1 MRGSRRGA
9 LSSADQPVCTGST
22 GHSGKRSRGGE
33 GCAASHSAMRAATS
47 ASFSA
52 SSRSWRST
60 SCCVGP
66 VASAMSGAVPKSW
79 RDGSRRRSTCR
90 IPRTWPSSATARET
104 STIIPPGS
112 TRRNARKCGRMCTTC
127 ARCACSANR
136 FGDDRLRHGR
146 GAMTLPDVKILVIDI
161 GGSHVKLLATGRRVP
176 VKVPSGPTLT
186 PARMVEE
193 VLEATEGW
201 SYDAVSI
208 GYPGPVAR
216 IRPVKEPVNLGDGW
230 VKFNYQR
237 AFGVPV
243 RIINDAAMQ
252 ALGSY
257 AGRTMLFLG
266 LGTGLGNT
274 LVMDGGCIVPMEM
287 GHLPFANGKTY
298 EDTIGEAGLKKTGK
312 RKWRRNVKIIVELLA
327 SATNADYVVLGGGNV
342 RHLDELPPNTRRGSN
357 ANAFRGGFRLW
368 DDVAPRKKRAT

>member
-1 MRGSRRGA
+1 MI
-9 LSSADQPVCTGST
+9 
-22 GHSGKRSRGGE
+22 
-33 GCAASHSAMRAATS
+33 
-47 ASFSA
+47 F
-52 SSRSWRST
+52 
-60 SCCVGP
+60 
-66 VASAMSGAVPKSW
+66 
-79 RDGSRRRSTCR
+79 
-90 IPRTWPSSATARET
+90 
-104 STIIPPGS
+104 
-112 TRRNARKCGRMCTTC
+112 
-127 ARCACSANR
+127 
-136 FGDDRLRHGR
+136 
-146 GAMTLPDVKILVIDI
+146 PDVKILVIDI

-186 PARMVEE
+186 AARMVEE

-208 GYPGPVAR
+208 GYPGPVANN
-216 IRPVKEPVNLGDGW
+216 RPKVEPVNLGDGW
-230 VKFNYQR
+230 VRFNYQR

-243 RIINDAAMQ
+243 KMINDAAMQ

-274 LVMDGGCIVPMEM
+274 LVMDGCIVPMEM

-298 EDTIGEAGLKKTGK
+298 EDTIGEAGLKRTGK
-312 RKWRRNVKIIVELLA
+312 RKWRRNVRIIVDLLA
-327 SATNADYVVLGGGNV
+327 AATNADYVVLGGGNV

-368 DDVAPRKKRAT
+368 DDETTKTKRAKKK

>member
-1 MRGSRRGA
+1 
-9 LSSADQPVCTGST
+9 VT
-22 GHSGKRSRGGE
+22 
-33 GCAASHSAMRAATS
+33 
-47 ASFSA
+47 F
-52 SSRSWRST
+52 
-60 SCCVGP
+60 
-66 VASAMSGAVPKSW
+66 
-79 RDGSRRRSTCR
+79 
-90 IPRTWPSSATARET
+90 
-104 STIIPPGS
+104 
-112 TRRNARKCGRMCTTC
+112 
-127 ARCACSANR
+127 
-136 FGDDRLRHGR
+136 
-146 GAMTLPDVKILVIDI
+146 PDVKILVIDI
-161 GGSHVKLLATGRRVP
+161 GGSHVKLLATGRRNP

-216 IRPVKEPVNLGDGW
+216 NRPAKEPVNLGDGW

-368 DDVAPRKKRAT
+368 DDEATKAKRAKK